1 LIDCHEYLYH
11 QLGLCS
17 DEIALYFDFVFNDF
31 DCITEVASFFVRVT
45 NNSQYDALLR
55 NFDLNWYL
63 NNDILRPTNNRR
75 PHRYMRG
82 NLFSVR
88 EFDTEHVYIGSS
100 LDHFADMP
108 VRNTGDVVNYRAA
121 LDARDFPCDFN
132 SVADRYAHRDDFPYG
147 VALQIPRED
156 VRIIAEIEVIVNT
169 DLEEGCI
176 NFVWTDNHGESY
188 VNRNFIRCRRSDDA
202 PEDYTYNFIDYLSP
216 EDPAGA
222 CLFDKCNIPEVCDDG
237 IDNDLDGLID
247 CEDDDCGASD
257 AIEVSIS
264 LDQHASCVDSE
275 GGQITIHSN
284 AYDLS
289 VYNICIDDACAD
301 DKGSIN
307 QLPAGDHDLIISNS
321 EDCPVPYTVATEICG
336 NDIDDDGDGY
346 VDCEDLDCF
355 SAKSDNCLAFDEE
368 INTCILMNL
377 ELFNGLNLESIED
390 SGLFCETLMQ
400 NPFAREIEEKDNCI
414 TIISSSASSEFASG
428 QLIAI
433 PDNEIGDD
441 RLYPNPNARLKG
453 GDLASN
459 DYSREEALVLLSQMN
474 QFLLQEHV
482 TPQFLLARMRILFN
496 TLTVRNPFTYRK
508 VADRFIERFELF
520 DGQDLVDNELNELLT
535 ETNAFKNDVK
545 DLGKQVSCSLSP
557 LHPIDETQT
566 YNLPDN
572 PLKNDAFRFV
582 YTAAEGYVFRGP
594 FVLIH
599 DTDNIE
605 YNLISFDGDV
615 SDGKWDACFSIR
627 STDNFGLD
635 TDDFLEFQNYETDK
649 LDLGFN
655 VDFGIGTGIASWWLL
670 QHVYGFEPFRNVML
684 FEVCIQGEINDCN
697 CG

>member
-1 LIDCHEYLYH
+1 MLGSTFIIYQGDRIYGGQQIFSTQIKTMGFHQFIIESSTDNISIRGVIASIDGCIDIFEAPLEVSIVSNSDHVIEFSAGTCVSIEDIISQVSCVSLMDICYSVTDFTGGLVYNEMLDKVCVSGSGDFRLDVTGQGTSVFNGLITITSTEMDNDGDGIPDHMDRDLDNDGIPNEDDDYDDINDISYDDTDDNDNDGIPDD
-11 QLGLCS
+11 QDDTPNGPV
-17 DEIALYFDFVFNDF
+17 DEI
-31 DCITEVASFFVRVT
+31 
-45 NNSQYDALLR
+45 
-55 NFDLNWYL
+55 
-63 NNDILRPTNNRR
+63 
-75 PHRYMRG
+75 
-82 NLFSVR
+82 
-88 EFDTEHVYIGSS
+88 
-100 LDHFADMP
+100 
-108 VRNTGDVVNYRAA
+108 
-121 LDARDFPCDFN
+121 CDN
-132 SVADRYAHRDDFPYG
+132 G
-147 VALQIPRED
+147 
-156 VRIIAEIEVIVNT
+156 
-169 DLEEGCI
+169 
-176 NFVWTDNHGESY
+176 
-188 VNRNFIRCRRSDDA
+188 
-202 PEDYTYNFIDYLSP
+202 ID
-216 EDPAGA
+216 
-222 CLFDKCNIPEVCDDG
+222 DDG
-237 IDNDLDGLID
+237 DGLID
-247 CEDDDCGASD
+247 CADSECELDP
-257 AIEVSIS
+257 IHISIS
-264 LDQHASCVDSE
+264 LDQHASCVDTE
-275 GGQITIHSN
+275 GGQVTVRSDAH
-284 AYDLS
+284 DLS
-289 VYNICIDDACAD
+289 TYNICIDDACAD
-301 DKGSIN
+301 DEGIIN

-321 EDCPVPYTVATEICG
+321 EDCPVPYTVTAEICD

-377 ELFNGLNLESIED
+377 ELFNELNLESIED

-433 PDNEIGDD
+433 PDYEIGDD

-459 DYSREEALVLLSQMN
+459 DYSREEALVLLSQQN

-482 TPQFLLARMRILFN
+482 TPQFLLARMRSLFN

-670 QHVYGFEPFRNVML
+670 QHVYGFETFRNVML